1 MLTAFGDVEDN
12 LAALRVLEQ
21 EAHAQDEAV
30 KAAERALAVISN
42 RYRNGA
48 ITYLDVVVAQTTAL
62 SNERQAVTLARRR
75 MAASVALI
83 KALGGG
89 WDASQLPTDEQLV
102 HPDAPASTPATH
114 G

>member
-1 MLTAFGDVEDN
+1 VLTAFGDVEDN

-102 HPDAPASTPATH
+102 HPDAPASAPATH